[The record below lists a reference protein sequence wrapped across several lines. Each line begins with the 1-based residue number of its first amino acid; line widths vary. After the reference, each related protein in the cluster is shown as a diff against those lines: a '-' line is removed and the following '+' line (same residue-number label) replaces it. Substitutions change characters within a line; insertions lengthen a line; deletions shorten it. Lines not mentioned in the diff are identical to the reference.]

1 MAARP
6 SDTDETFMREA
17 LRLARKGIGRTSP
30 NPAVGAVVV
39 KGDRIIGRGWHRKAG
54 TPHAEIH
61 ALRQAG
67 DNARGATIYVTL
79 EPCNHTGR
87 TPPCT
92 REILASGI
100 SRVVAG
106 MIDPNPRV
114 AGSGCAFLRS
124 HGVEV
129 RDSVLADQC
138 RRLNFPFIKHILTGL
153 PWVIMKAGA
162 TLDGRIAPAAG
173 QSGWIT
179 GEASRRQVHRLRNR
193 VDAILIGSGTVL
205 TDDPSLTTRLP
216 GGKGRDPLRIVLDSS
231 LNLPVGARMLCQL
244 SVAGTWI
251 FCGLDAEA
259 GRRQALEKAGARVIA
274 VGRDA
279 DGGLALNHVL
289 AVLGAEQITSL
300 LVEGGGRIHASF
312 LRAGLVDQVSL
323 FLAPFFLGAAA
334 VPVVNGLSSSA
345 VGMPERFVTT
355 RVRRFGADV
364 LVEGIY
370 PRSLALVG
378 ATTGNDIG

>member
-1 MAARP
+1 
-6 SDTDETFMREA
+6 MREA
-17 LRLARKGIGRTSP
+17 LRLARKGIGRTTP

-39 KGDRIIGRGWHRKAG
+39 KGNRIIGRGWHRKAG

-67 DNARGATIYVTL
+67 DGARGATIYVTL

-92 REILASGI
+92 QAILASGI
-100 SRVVAG
+100 TRVVAG

-162 TLDGRIAPAAG
+162 TVDGRIAPAAG

-179 GEASRRQVHRLRNR
+179 GEASRREVHRLRNR
-193 VDAILIGSGTVL
+193 VDAIMVGSATALI
-205 TDDPSLTTRLP
+205 DDPSLTARLTDDQ
-216 GGKGRDPLRIVLDSS
+216 GRDPQRIVLDSS
-231 LNLPVGARMLCQL
+231 LKLPVSAKMLGQQ
-244 SVAGTWI
+244 STAETWI
-251 FCGLDAEA
+251 FCGPDAEA

-274 VGRDA
+274 VGRGS
-279 DGGLALNHVL
+279 DGGLALDQVL
-289 AVLGAEQITSL
+289 AVLGTEQITSL

-334 VPVVNGLSSSA
+334 VPVVNGLPSSA
-345 VGMPERFVTT
+345 AGMPERFVTT

-364 LVEGIY
+364 LVEGIF

-378 ATTGNDIG
+378 ETVGNDNG